1 MSTEVSMDEAWN
13 NQKHDNSVHK
23 KMLLPPIKQLPKD
36 NPAKAAWDANDAE
49 EKAALG
55 LAQAPKLD
63 DTVGGEGVEGVDAE
77 VVKEVSEKEEQH
89 GGRR

>member
-36 NPAKAAWDANDAE
+36 NPAKAVWDANDDE

-77 VVKEVSEKEEQH
+77 VFKEVSEKEEQH